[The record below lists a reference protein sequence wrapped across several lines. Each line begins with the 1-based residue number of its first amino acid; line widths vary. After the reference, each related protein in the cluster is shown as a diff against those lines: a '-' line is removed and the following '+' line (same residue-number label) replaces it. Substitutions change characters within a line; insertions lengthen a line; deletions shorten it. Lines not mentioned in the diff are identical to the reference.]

1 MKVIHISTSDIA
13 GGAARAAY
21 RLHRSLLQIDI
32 DSSMQVASKS
42 SGDPR
47 VKCHSSKVGRMMT
60 EARSGIGMLA
70 SATLKTTNPV
80 RHSLSILP
88 SGWVKSLNS
97 SDADVINLHW
107 IGGETISI
115 REIGQIRKPIVW
127 TFHDMWAFCGA
138 EHYTDDGIDA
148 RWREGYRKNNRPSY
162 ESGFDINYWTA
173 RRKQR
178 HWQQPFQLICPSRWM
193 ADCVKDS
200 ALMRNWPV
208 AVIPYAIDLNTFRP
222 IDRLLARQLLNLPP
236 DRQLILFGAFGG
248 SDDPRKGSDLL
259 LAALDCLKTAGLQ
272 NMELVIFGQSPP
284 LQEPQLGFPIR
295 YTGHLHDDVSL
306 ALLYSAVDVFV
317 APSRQDNLP
326 NTAIEAVACGTP
338 SVTFNIGG
346 MPDIIKHQVS
356 GYLARPNDIQDL
368 ASGIKWVL
376 EEQAQTNGLGSAA
389 RQSAE
394 ALFHPQLIAQQYRD
408 IYQAAITKFP
418 TVSRKT

>member
-107 IGGETISI
+107 IGGETMSI

-138 EHYTDDGIDA
+138 EHYTDDGADA

-200 ALMRNWPV
+200 ALMRDWPV

-259 LAALDCLKTAGLQ
+259 LAALDWLKTAGLQ

-376 EEQAQTNGLGSAA
+376 EEQAQTNRLGSAA

-408 IYQAAITKFP
+408 IYQAAIATFP
-418 TVSRKT
+418 TVSRKI